1 MKNNNELNYFNETR
15 KQELDKMI
23 ADFSDEGC
31 MLVEDMFTEF
41 NACFRRGYDRSNG
54 KLTVSFG
61 DELGCQAQIVN
72 KMFGMIV
79 YTLRSE
85 NLP

>member
-1 MKNNNELNYFNETR
+1 MQFIFVINQHN
-15 KQELDKMI
+15 I
-23 ADFSDEGC
+23 VVADDIRPRGLHNFIDIRSVGC
-31 MLVEDMFTEF
+31 VE
-41 NACFRRGYDRSNG
+41 
-54 KLTVSFG
+54 V
-61 DELGCQAQIVN
+61 CQAQIVN

>member
-1 MKNNNELNYFNETR
+1 MQFIFCVVNQLEFCMASGLTQPNFNITN
-15 KQELDKMI
+15 QHNSVG
-23 ADFSDEGC
+23 ADIIRPRSLHKFIDSQLVGC
-31 MLVEDMFTEF
+31 
-41 NACFRRGYDRSNG
+41 
-54 KLTVSFG
+54 G
-61 DELGCQAQIVN
+61 DLCQAQIVN

>member
-1 MKNNNELNYFNETR
+1 MQFLFVINQHNSVG
-15 KQELDKMI
+15 
-23 ADFSDEGC
+23 ADIIRPRSLHKFIDSHLVGC
-31 MLVEDMFTEF
+31 
-41 NACFRRGYDRSNG
+41 
-54 KLTVSFG
+54 G
-61 DELGCQAQIVN
+61 DLCQAQIVN